1 LNEITQKLILQLKS
15 KEYMHGI
22 IRSKD
27 RVKQTGE
34 IFTPTK
40 LVRQE
45 LDKCPQTIF
54 AKIDQTFLDPSCGD
68 GQFLAEVLIRKLE
81 NNIPYDQALSTIYGV
96 DLMADNIKLCQ
107 DRLLCNQEQYRHIV
121 ENNIVCADALTYHYR
136 FDGTDPTKT
145 DNDLIFDKLFE

>member
-54 AKIDQTFLDPSCGD
+54 ANIDQTFLDPSCGD

-81 NNIPYDQALSTIYGV
+81 NGIPFNQALSTIYGV